1 MGLQM
6 SHLVKVSWIKEGNA
20 TDAMGSTWVKVFD
33 FEDLPDLVTVPID
46 VKASAVKSY
55 IEGRYG
61 YQVGNW
67 SYWSAIAEAR
77 SMADNLYSGD
87 PV

>member
-6 SHLVKVSWIKEGNA
+6 SHLVKVNWIKEGDA

-33 FEDLPDLVTVPID
+33 FEDLPDLVTVPSN

>member
-1 MGLQM
+1 MSH
-6 SHLVKVSWIKEGNA
+6 SHLVKVRWVREGDA
-20 TDAMGSTWVKVFD
+20 TDAMGSTWVKTWEFK
-33 FEDLPDLVTVPID
+33 DLPELVTVPND
-46 VKASAVKSY
+46 VKASGIKSY

-61 YQVGNW
+61 YQVGDW
-67 SYWSAIAEAR
+67 SYWSAMAEAR